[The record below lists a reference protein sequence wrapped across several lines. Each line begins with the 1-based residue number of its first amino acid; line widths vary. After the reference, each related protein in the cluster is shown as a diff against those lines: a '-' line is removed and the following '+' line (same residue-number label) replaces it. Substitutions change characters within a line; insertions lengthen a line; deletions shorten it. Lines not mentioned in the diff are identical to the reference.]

1 MYNQISLFLNKYIQN
16 AYMLQKRYL
25 SYNKR
30 EYNFIIIIIQVTL
43 KIMKL
48 IIGDD
53 LASFLNK
60 NKFMLIFKLL
70 HNVLGMGCQ
79 RVW

>member
-1 MYNQISLFLNKYIQN
+1 
-16 AYMLQKRYL
+16 MLQKRYL

-30 EYNFIIIIIQVTL
+30 EFNFIIIIIQVTL

-70 HNVLGMGCQ
+70 HNVLGIKFY
-79 RVW
+79 

>member
-1 MYNQISLFLNKYIQN
+1 
-16 AYMLQKRYL
+16 MLQKRYL

-30 EYNFIIIIIQVTL
+30 EFNFIIIIIQVTL

-60 NKFMLIFKLL
+60 NKFMLIF
-70 HNVLGMGCQ
+70 
-79 RVW
+79 

>member
-30 EYNFIIIIIQVTL
+30 EFNFIIIIIQVTL

-60 NKFMLIFKLL
+60 NKFMLIF
-70 HNVLGMGCQ
+70 
-79 RVW
+79 